1 MLLPRAVSLFVISL
15 GFLGAADSN
24 PWRPVVLRHPA
35 VAIASSGGT
44 LWVCGAD
51 EMIAKSNDG
60 GQNWEVK
67 HETIGGSVL
76 LSLGFANE
84 QVGWATGSAGIL
96 LLTQD
101 GGTSWKS
108 VKVGTDPIYRAAFSD
123 GQHGLI
129 HTIATVQFTTDGGV
143 SWEQVPTLKSDS
155 ELKKFK
161 YVLSLAALDADHM
174 AVLLKEG
181 PAQYYD
187 QRIVATQDGGKTFKT
202 LNIPSVGLIEL
213 TTHDRAFWAFG
224 HEVIEKDKPGGG
236 YGVPL
241 VMHSIDAEKW
251 VHSPRLENEFSS
263 CSQDGC
269 LFWDGLG
276 ITPFDEKVSYWT
288 FPMGKMITPK
298 WAMAGDSICT
308 IGAYLTCTT
317 ISRVDKMTER
327 PDDSAL
333 TQAATP
339 PALGSPRSDGLVC
352 ISCPYERIIVSQKAS
367 GPVEVSLKL
376 LIDTDGTVS
385 TVDIVKAPSPEI
397 GDLFAKA
404 ARGWIFE
411 PRTKDGQ
418 PAQVRTGLTLT
429 VTLIKPR

>member
-1 MLLPRAVSLFVISL
+1 MLLSRTVSLFAIFL
-15 GFLGAADSN
+15 AFLGAADSN

-35 VAIASSGGT
+35 VAIASSGST

-60 GQNWEVK
+60 GKNWEVK
-67 HETIGGSVL
+67 HETISGSVL

-84 QVGWATGSAGIL
+84 QVGWATGSAGNL

-108 VKVGTDPIYRAAFSD
+108 IRVGTDPIYRAAFSD

-143 SWEQVPTLKSDS
+143 SWTPVPTLKSDS
-155 ELKKFK
+155 ELKDFK

-181 PAQYYD
+181 PAQFYD

-202 LNIPSVGLIEL
+202 INIPNVGLIEL
-213 TTHDRAFWAFG
+213 TTHQGAYWAFG

-241 VMHSIDAEKW
+241 VMHSVDAENW
-251 VHSPRLENEFSS
+251 EHSPRLEHQFDS
-263 CSQDGC
+263 CSHDGC

-276 ITPFDEKVSYWT
+276 ITPFDAKTSFWT
-288 FPMGKMITPK
+288 FPMGNIITPK

-308 IGAYLTCTT
+308 VGEYLTCSI

-327 PDDSAL
+327 PDSSSL
-333 TQAATP
+333 SQLAAP
-339 PALGSPRSDGLVC
+339 PALGSSISNGPVC

-367 GPVEVSLKL
+367 GPAEVSLKL
-376 LIDTDGTVS
+376 LIAMDGTVS
-385 TVDIVKAPSPEI
+385 TADVVNAPSPEI

-404 ARGWIFE
+404 ALGWVFE
-411 PRTKDGQ
+411 PFTKNGL
-418 PAQVRTGLTLT
+418 PAQVRTQLTLK
-429 VTLIKPR
+429 VILIKPK